1 MFPAGRDGYRVE
13 FVVVPSSLR
22 LRVVE
27 TGRTDDPPVLLL
39 HGWGASAYMYRYLA
53 PALAAAGFRAIVP
66 DLRGHGLSDKPR
78 GARFYRTDAL
88 LGDVHDVMRVLG
100 LTTPLPV
107 VGQSMGG
114 ALALRLALAGEVSR
128 LVLIN
133 PAGLTPVRL
142 AEVGRRVSPGFLD
155 YFAKRLTPRWLVEAL
170 LRACYGDP
178 SRVAPQDV
186 EEYWAPSQFPGYA
199 RAMRALLCNFD
210 WTPVD
215 AQRLQA
221 MNVPTLLV
229 TGERD
234 RVIPGTGAAAGKL
247 ADVARLTIPDA
258 GHVVQEECPEE
269 VNPVV
274 VRFVQRGSSE

>member
-1 MFPAGRDGYRVE
+1 MFPAGRDGFGVE

-22 LRVVE
+22 LRVVAI
-27 TGRTDDPPVLLL
+27 GRSDHPPVLLL
-39 HGWGASAYMYRYLA
+39 HGWGASAYTFRHLA

-66 DLRGHGLSDKPR
+66 DMRGHGLSDKPR
-78 GARFYRTDAL
+78 GAQAYRTAVMLD
-88 LGDVHDVMRVLG
+88 DVRDVMRVLG

-133 PAGLTPVRL
+133 PAGLTHVRL
-142 AEVGRRVSPGFLD
+142 AELAAKVSPRFLD
-155 YFAKRLTPRWLVEAL
+155 YFAKRLTPRWLIEAL

-178 SRVAPQDV
+178 TRVMPNDV
-186 EEYWAPSQFPGYA
+186 DEYWAPTQFPGFA
-199 RAMRALLCNFD
+199 RATRALLCNFD
-210 WTPVD
+210 WSPVD
-215 AQRLQA
+215 EQRLRA
-221 MNVPTLLV
+221 MGVPSLLV

-247 ADVARLTIPDA
+247 GRVERLALPDG
-258 GHVVQEECPEE
+258 GHVVHEECPDE
-269 VNPVV
+269 VNPTI
-274 VRFVQRGSSE
+274 VRFVRRGSAA

>member
-22 LRVVE
+22 VRVVE
-27 TGRTDDPPVLLL
+27 IGRTDHPPVLLL
-39 HGWGASAYMYRYLA
+39 HGWGASAYMYRHLA
-53 PALAAAGFRAIVP
+53 PALADAGFRVIIP

-78 GARFYRTDAL
+78 GAKAYRVDAL
-88 LGDVHDVMRVLG
+88 LGDVGDVVRVLG

-142 AEVGRRVSPGFLD
+142 AEVGRRLSPGFLD
-155 YFAKRLTPRWLVEAL
+155 YFAKHLTPRWLVEAL

-178 SRVAPQDV
+178 SRVSPNDV

-210 WTPVD
+210 WSPVD
-215 AQRLQA
+215 EPRLRA
-221 MNVPTLLV
+221 MRVPSLLV
-229 TGERD
+229 TGARD
-234 RVIPGTGAAAGKL
+234 RVIPGTAAAAGKL
-247 ADVARLTIPDA
+247 ADAERFALPDA
-258 GHVVQEECPEE
+258 GHVVHEECPDE
-269 VNPVV
+269 VDPVV
-274 VRFVQRGSSE
+274 VRFVQRASSA